1 MGFSRQEYW
10 SGVPLSSPWM
20 VVTRV
25 KIHSTV
31 PNLRFISFTVYMM
44 DPSII
49 FTVKILF
56 QNYQLFLMI
65 SLVQETLGLESESPL
80 RASIL

>member
-1 MGFSRQEYW
+1 
-10 SGVPLSSPWM
+10 M

-31 PNLRFISFTVYMM
+31 PSLRFVSFTVYMM

-65 SLVQETLGLESESPL
+65 SLV
-80 RASIL
+80 

>member
-1 MGFSRQEYW
+1 
-10 SGVPLSSPWM
+10 
-20 VVTRV
+20 
-25 KIHSTV
+25 
-31 PNLRFISFTVYMM
+31 MM